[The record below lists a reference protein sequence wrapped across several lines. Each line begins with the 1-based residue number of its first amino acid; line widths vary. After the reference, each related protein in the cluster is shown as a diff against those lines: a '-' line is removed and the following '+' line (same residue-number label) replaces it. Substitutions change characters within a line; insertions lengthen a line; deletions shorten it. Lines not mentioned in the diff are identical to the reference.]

1 MGAVMRVVPVVMCS
15 FMLWTGESHQ
25 IHVDRIP
32 TPPSIEELA
41 RAADVIAIGA
51 IDQVTD
57 IQRSSGTGFTSPWM
71 ECRLKI
77 SQLVK
82 QDTRVSAASTVLT
95 FWVMGSHNSYEIGF
109 RPFQK
114 GEELLVYLKMAS
126 GIDGYVLTFGP
137 ESAYKIKN
145 GTLQPFGR
153 SAVARQHDGKNV
165 GSIVAALHRASSVK

>member
-1 MGAVMRVVPVVMCS
+1 MGAVMRVVSVVMCS
-15 FMLWTGESHQ
+15 FMLWAGEFYQ
-25 IHVDRIP
+25 IHVNREP
-32 TPPSIEELA
+32 APPSIVELA
-41 RAADVIAIGA
+41 RAADVIAIGT

-57 IQRSSGTGFTSPWM
+57 IQRAAGPGFTRPWM
-71 ECRLKI
+71 ECRLNI

-82 QDTRVSAASTVLT
+82 QDTRVSPVSTALT
-95 FWVMGSHNSYEIGF
+95 FYVMGSHNSYEKGF

-137 ESAYKIKN
+137 EAAYKITD

-153 SAVARQHDGKNV
+153 SAVARQHDGNSV
-165 GSIVAALHRASSVK
+165 ASIVAALHAVK